1 MDLITLASW
10 PSAEWTFSFAPAAR
24 RELLDANKGFDTE
37 SQLAELAFWV
47 TIELETEWV
56 PAKSRHA
63 ELADL
68 VQAAEQ
74 PAAALATLHTEN
86 RRALLLTAYRAG
98 KTGMWLRQIEQE
110 LGVLSSIARDTQ
122 DGIPARGGR
131 PPLLVRKGLI
141 RWTCGWVERLPPL
154 PSRAAVQVAISRD
167 AEKDRVHLSLVAPQD
182 DLEQRC
188 VESVKIVLREVGL
201 DGGPNVRAI
210 VRKVLAKKPI

>member
-24 RELLDANKGFDTE
+24 RELRDANKGFDTE

-122 DGIPARGGR
+122 GGIPARGGR

-141 RWTCGWVERLPPL
+141 RWTCGWVERLPRFPPAPL
-154 PSRAAVQVAISRD
+154 FRSPSRAMPRRTVSTFRSWRHKMTLSSAVWSLSR
-167 AEKDRVHLSLVAPQD
+167 LF
-182 DLEQRC
+182 
-188 VESVKIVLREVGL
+188 
-201 DGGPNVRAI
+201 
-210 VRKVLAKKPI
+210 